1 MISNDCATNT
11 FETTNFW
18 PIKSQSL
25 LVPNLPANI
34 STSIVEKKIQAM
46 IRLKDAT
53 NHSCQ
58 NYAVLRN
65 GLDTTSNIAQSL

>member
-18 PIKSQSL
+18 PIKSQSS

-34 STSIVEKKIQAM
+34 SIWIVKKKFKQW
-46 IRLKDAT
+46 LKDAT
-53 NHSCQ
+53 YHSCQ
-58 NYAVLRN
+58 NYAVSRN